1 MHTFTSPGSPPA
13 VFSNTSPIPPSTPM
27 VNVNAS
33 ATLEALISDPA
44 LEANV
49 TVNVA
54 AAFEELQQVIS
65 SLETHLP
72 FTYIDVS

>member
-1 MHTFTSPGSPPA
+1 MA
-13 VFSNTSPIPPSTPM
+13 
-27 VNVNAS
+27 NVNAS
-33 ATLEALISDPA
+33 ATLEVLISDPV

-49 TVNVA
+49 TVDVA

>member
-1 MHTFTSPGSPPA
+1 MA
-13 VFSNTSPIPPSTPM
+13 
-27 VNVNAS
+27 NVNTS

-49 TVNVA
+49 MVDVA
-54 AAFEELQQVIS
+54 ATFEELQQVIF
-65 SLETHLP
+65 SLKMHLP

>member
-1 MHTFTSPGSPPA
+1 MA
-13 VFSNTSPIPPSTPM
+13 NI
-27 VNVNAS
+27 NAS
-33 ATLEALISDPA
+33 TTLEALISDPV

-49 TVNVA
+49 MVDVA

-65 SLETHLP
+65 SLKTHLP